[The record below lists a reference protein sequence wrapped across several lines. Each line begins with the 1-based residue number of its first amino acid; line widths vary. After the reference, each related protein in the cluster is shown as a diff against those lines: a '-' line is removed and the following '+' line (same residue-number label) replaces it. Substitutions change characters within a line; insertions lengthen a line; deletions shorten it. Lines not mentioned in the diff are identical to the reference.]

1 MNLKN
6 KYDKLVHN
14 GFSDFPK
21 DAVNAYIYIRVD
33 EDSYSVS
40 VEGLSETLI
49 DGLVG
54 LMQKEETMRT
64 LFTVATAR
72 NENTDNRDMN

>member
-6 KYDKLVHN
+6 KYDKLVN
-14 GFSDFPK
+14 DGFSDFPK
-21 DAVNAYIYIRVD
+21 DVVNAYIYIRVD

-54 LMQKEETMRT
+54 LMQKEETIRT

-72 NENTDNRDMN
+72 NENMDNRDMN